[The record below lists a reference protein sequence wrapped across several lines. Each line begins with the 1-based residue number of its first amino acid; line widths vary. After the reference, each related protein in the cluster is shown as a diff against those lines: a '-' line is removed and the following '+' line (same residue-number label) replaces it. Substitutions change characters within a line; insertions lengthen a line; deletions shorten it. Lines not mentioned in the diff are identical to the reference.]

1 LAGLV
6 IVESLRLSLDD
17 IHNPGP
23 GFMPF
28 ALGISL
34 LLLSLLVFLVPGEKP
49 KEAGWNW
56 DALKRNLFIL
66 AGLLIYMLLFKPL
79 GFYLATFLLLVYLM
93 KLSGE
98 KGLKRSVVIS
108 FVTVFLIYI
117 VFYRL
122 LVIPFPQGIL
132 RI

>member
-1 LAGLV
+1 
-6 IVESLRLSLDD
+6 
-17 IHNPGP
+17 
-23 GFMPF
+23 MPF
-28 ALGISL
+28 TLGISL
-34 LLLSLLVFLVPGEKP
+34 LLLSLVVFLVPGEKP
-49 KEAGWNW
+49 KAAEWNRE
-56 DALKRNLFIL
+56 ALKRNLFIL

>member
-1 LAGLV
+1 MV

-49 KEAGWNW
+49 KEAGWNR
-56 DALKRNLFIL
+56 DALKRNLLIL

-79 GFYLATFLLLVYLM
+79 GFYLTTFFLLVYLM

-98 KGLKRSVVIS
+98 KGLKRSVAIS
-108 FVTVFLIYI
+108 FVTVALIYI

>member
-1 LAGLV
+1 
-6 IVESLRLSLDD
+6 
-17 IHNPGP
+17 
-23 GFMPF
+23 MPF
-28 ALGISL
+28 ALGIAL
-34 LLLSLLVFLVPGEKP
+34 LLLSLLVVLVPGKKP
-49 KEAGWNW
+49 KEAVW
-56 DALKRNLFIL
+56 DWIALKRNLFIL

-79 GFYLATFLLLVYLM
+79 GFYLATFLLLVFLM

-98 KGLKRSVVIS
+98 KRLKRSLAIS
-108 FVTVFLIYI
+108 FITIVLIYI

>member
-1 LAGLV
+1 
-6 IVESLRLSLDD
+6 LRLSLDD

-28 ALGISL
+28 ALGIAL
-34 LLLSLLVFLVPGEKP
+34 LLLSFLVFLVPGEKP
-49 KEAGWNW
+49 KEAGLNRE
-56 DALKRNLFIL
+56 ALRRNLLIL
-66 AGLLIYMLLFKPL
+66 AGLVIYMLLFKPL
-79 GFYLATFLLLVYLM
+79 GFYLTTFLLLVYLM

-132 RI
+132 GI

>member
-1 LAGLV
+1 
-6 IVESLRLSLDD
+6 
-17 IHNPGP
+17 
-23 GFMPF
+23 MPF

-49 KEAGWNW
+49 KEAGWNR
-56 DALKRNLFIL
+56 DALKRNLLIL

-79 GFYLATFLLLVYLM
+79 GFYLTTFFLLVYLM

-98 KGLKRSVVIS
+98 KGLKRSVAIS
-108 FVTVFLIYI
+108 FVTVALIYI

>member
-1 LAGLV
+1 MV

-49 KEAGWNW
+49 KEAGLNRE
-56 DALKRNLFIL
+56 ALKRNLLIL
-66 AGLLIYMLLFKPL
+66 AGLVIYMLLFKPL
-79 GFYLATFLLLVYLM
+79 GFYLTTFLLLVYLM
-93 KLSGE
+93 KLSG
-98 KGLKRSVVIS
+98 
-108 FVTVFLIYI
+108 
-117 VFYRL
+117 
-122 LVIPFPQGIL
+122 
-132 RI
+132 

>member
-1 LAGLV
+1 
-6 IVESLRLSLDD
+6 
-17 IHNPGP
+17 
-23 GFMPF
+23 MPF
-28 ALGISL
+28 VLGITL
-34 LLLSLLVFLVPGEKP
+34 LLLSLLVVLMPGKKP
-49 KEAGWNW
+49 RETVWHRN
-56 DALKRNLFIL
+56 ALKRNLLIL
-66 AGLLIYMLLFKPL
+66 VSMPIYMLLFKPL

-98 KGLKRSVVIS
+98 KGLKKSVAIS

>member
-1 LAGLV
+1 MAYLAPFVFANYAINQRIL
-6 IVESLRLSLDD
+6 EYY
-17 IHNPGP
+17 
-23 GFMPF
+23 FMND
-28 ALGISL
+28 L
-34 LLLSLLVFLVPGEKP
+34 
-49 KEAGWNW
+49 
-56 DALKRNLFIL
+56 
-66 AGLLIYMLLFKPL
+66 
-79 GFYLATFLLLVYLM
+79 LATFLLLVYLM

>member
-1 LAGLV
+1 
-6 IVESLRLSLDD
+6 
-17 IHNPGP
+17 
-23 GFMPF
+23 MPF
-28 ALGISL
+28 ALGIAL
-34 LLLSLLVFLVPGEKP
+34 LLLSLLVVLVPGTKP
-49 KEAGWNW
+49 KEAVWDR

-66 AGLLIYMLLFKPL
+66 AGLPIYMLLFKPL

-98 KGLKRSVVIS
+98 KRLKRSLAISSITVV
-108 FVTVFLIYI
+108 LIYI

>member
-1 LAGLV
+1 
-6 IVESLRLSLDD
+6 
-17 IHNPGP
+17 
-23 GFMPF
+23 MPF
-28 ALGISL
+28 VLGFSL
-34 LLLSLLVFLVPGEKP
+34 LLLSLLVFLVPGKKP
-49 KEAGWNW
+49 KEAGWNR
-56 DALKRNLFIL
+56 DAWKRNLLIL

-79 GFYLATFLLLVYLM
+79 GFYLTTFLLLVYLM

-98 KGLKRSVVIS
+98 KGVKRSAAIS
-108 FVTVFLIYI
+108 FITVLLIYI

>member
-1 LAGLV
+1 
-6 IVESLRLSLDD
+6 
-17 IHNPGP
+17 
-23 GFMPF
+23 MPF
-28 ALGISL
+28 VLGISL
-34 LLLSLLVFLVPGEKP
+34 LLLSLLVVLVPGDKP
-49 KEAGWNW
+49 KEAVWERN
-56 DALKRNLFIL
+56 ALKRNLLIF

-79 GFYLATFLLLVYLM
+79 GFYLTTFFLLVYLM

-98 KGLKRSVVIS
+98 KGLKRSVAIS
-108 FVTVFLIYI
+108 FITVFLIYI

>member
-1 LAGLV
+1 
-6 IVESLRLSLDD
+6 LRLSLED

-28 ALGISL
+28 ALGIAL
-34 LLLSLLVFLVPGEKP
+34 LLLSLLVVLVPGKKP
-49 KEAGWNW
+49 KEAVW
-56 DALKRNLFIL
+56 DWIALKRNLFIL

-79 GFYLATFLLLVYLM
+79 GFYLATFLLLVFLM

-98 KGLKRSVVIS
+98 KRFKRSLAIS
-108 FVTVFLIYI
+108 FITIVLIYI

>member
-1 LAGLV
+1 
-6 IVESLRLSLDD
+6 
-17 IHNPGP
+17 
-23 GFMPF
+23 MPF
-28 ALGISL
+28 ALGIFLFL
-34 LLLSLLVFLVPGEKP
+34 LALLVFLVPGEKP
-49 KEAGWNW
+49 KAAGWNR
-56 DALKRNLFIL
+56 DALKRNLLIL

-79 GFYLATFLLLVYLM
+79 GFYIATFMLLVYLM

-98 KGLKRSVVIS
+98 KGLKRCVVIS